1 MDFLLREAAHSA
13 GDENWLGNAAA
24 GETASCNDMNVAL
37 MSLSRHECGTD
48 VVTGDRG
55 RVTGGVTGAGAAAGT
70 RE

>member
-24 GETASCNDMNVAL
+24 GETASCNDMDVAL

-55 RVTGGVTGAGAAAGT
+55 G
-70 RE
+70 